1 MHFKKYWHKV
11 PLGFCILAMAGF
23 GVGCSGDNNEEIPSS
38 PKTEKIKLADG
49 FRVEHLHSPSDHG
62 EGSWV
67 SMAFDDKGRLITSD
81 QYGYLYR
88 TTIGEIGS
96 KDSLIVEKLT
106 IGADTTGGKVPMGAA
121 QGLLYA
127 FNSLYVVVNGPK
139 DDKMQYGSGVYRL
152 QDTDGD
158 DQFDKI
164 TTLKVLDGGGEHGPH
179 SIILSPDK
187 NSLYIVAGNHTDLPK
202 MDKYRLPSNWD
213 EDNLAPL
220 IKDPRGHAN
229 DKKAPGGWIVHTDSL
244 GQKWEL
250 VSAGYRNPYDIAF
263 NEAGDLFVYD
273 ADMEWDF
280 GQPFYRPT
288 RVSHA
293 TSGAENGWRTGS
305 GKWHPSWADNVPAIM
320 NIGQGSPTNLM
331 YLDEARFPD
340 KYKNTLLAFDWSFG
354 IAHAMH
360 LKADGST
367 YKAEHSEFL
376 SGAPL
381 PLTDG
386 VIGPDG
392 ALYFLTGG
400 RRLGSDLYRVY
411 HKDYK
416 KIEPGSNRAEPVITE
431 EHKIRTGLEKYH
443 GEKDPAAVEAAWN
456 YLNHSDRFVRYAARI
471 AVESQPVQEWQQR
484 ALSETDPVRLINAG
498 LALARQGNKAQK
510 NALFSA
516 LSAIDYDKLNEEQ
529 KNDLLRTV
537 EVALYRLGQP
547 DGTTKSNLLAFLDPK
562 FPSGSPLLNRQFSKI
577 LVNLDAPKVAE
588 RILAL
593 IDNKENFDD
602 KDNEPVTATA
612 DLIHRN
618 PQYGLDLAGLLEKMP
633 PAQQTF
639 YAFSLSQLKSGWT
652 PELSE
657 KYFGWFRQA
666 LDFQGGRSYIGFID
680 RARKIALQH
689 VPKAKFEEYNKL
701 SGGDLLRENGN
712 DLATQYTPK
721 GPGRRWK
728 LDEAVSFVQ
737 DSLQNRDFDR
747 GKLIYNTVLC
757 SRCHAIGG
765 EGRDV
770 GPDLTQLGTRFSVK
784 DMLEAIIDPDKAVS
798 DQYASTVYQLK
809 DGSSIVG
816 RQLEEDADNYHVA
829 QNPFDEETIRKVPK
843 KDVSSKSYSTQSMM
857 LPGLINSLNP
867 DELRDLIAYLM
878 AGGNAENPIYK
889 EAPAGK

>member
-1 MHFKKYWHKV
+1 MYFKKYWQKV
-11 PLGFCILAMAGF
+11 PVGLCVLALAGLGI
-23 GVGCSGDNNEEIPSS
+23 GCSGDSQEDTVSD
-38 PKTEKIKLADG
+38 PKTDKIKLAEG
-49 FRVEHLHSPSDHG
+49 FKVEHLYSPSDHG

-67 SMAFDDKGRLITSD
+67 AMAFDDKGRLITSD

-96 KDSLIVEKLT
+96 KDSVIVEKLT

-127 FNSLYVVVNGPK
+127 FNSLYVVVNGK
-139 DDKMQYGSGVYRL
+139 ADDKIQHGSGVYRL

-187 NSLYIVAGNHTDLPK
+187 QSLYIVAGNHTDLPA
-202 MDKYRLPSNWD
+202 MDKYRLPNNWD
-213 EDNLAPL
+213 DDNLAPL

-229 DKKAPGGWIVHTDSL
+229 DRKAPGGWIVHTDSL
-244 GQKWEL
+244 GKKWEL
-250 VSAGYRNPYDIAF
+250 ISAGYRNPYDIAF
-263 NEAGDLFVYD
+263 NEAGDLFIYD

-331 YLDEARFPD
+331 YLSEARFPE

-354 IAHAMH
+354 IAHALH
-360 LKADGST
+360 LRPSGST
-367 YKAEHSEFL
+367 YEADHSEFL

-392 ALYFLTGG
+392 ALYFMTGG

-416 KIEPGSNRAEPVITE
+416 SIQPGSNVATPVITE
-431 EHKIRTGLEKYH
+431 EHKIRTSLEQYH
-443 GEKDPAAVEAAWN
+443 GEKNPAAVEAAWP
-456 YLNHSDRFVRYAARI
+456 YLNHEDRAIRYAARI
-471 AVESQPVQEWQQR
+471 AIESQPVQQWQ
-484 ALSETDPVRLINAG
+484 AKVLAETDAVRLINAG
-498 LALARQGNKAQK
+498 LALARQGSKATK
-510 NALFSA
+510 NALFDA
-516 LSAIDYDKLNEEQ
+516 LAGVDYDKLSEAQ
-529 KNDLLRTV
+529 KNDLLRTI
-537 EVALYRLGQP
+537 EVALFRMGQP
-547 DGTTKSNLLAFLDPK
+547 DGASKAKLLAYLDPK
-562 FPSGSPLLNRQFSKI
+562 FPSSSPLLNRQFSKI
-577 LVNLDAPKVAE
+577 LVNLDAPKTAE
-588 RILAL
+588 RVLAL
-593 IDNKENFDD
+593 IENNEQFDD
-602 KDNEPVTATA
+602 QDNAPVTATA

-633 PAQQTF
+633 PMQQSF
-639 YAFSLSQLKSGWT
+639 YAFALSQLKSGWT

-657 KYFGWFRQA
+657 KYFSWFRKA

-680 RARKIALQH
+680 RARKLALQH
-689 VPKAKFEEYNKL
+689 VPKDKFEEYNKL
-701 SGGDLLRENGN
+701 SGGDLLRESGN
-712 DLATQYTPK
+712 DLTQQYTPK
-721 GPGRRWK
+721 GPGRRWNV
-728 LDEAVSFVQ
+728 DEAVKFVA
-737 DSLQNRDFDR
+737 DSLKDNDFER
-747 GKLIYNTVLC
+747 GKLIYSAVLC
-757 SRCHAIGG
+757 SRCHAIAG
-765 EGRDV
+765 EGKDV

-784 DMLEAIIDPDKAVS
+784 DMLEAIIEPNLAVS
-798 DQYASTVYQLK
+798 DQYASTVYKLK
-809 DGSSIVG
+809 DGSSVVG
-816 RQLEEDADNYHVA
+816 RQVDEDGSDYHVA
-829 QNPFDEETIRKVPK
+829 QNPFDEETIRKVSK
-843 KDVSSKSYSTQSMM
+843 KEVVSKQYSTQSMM
-857 LPGLINSLNP
+857 LPGLINGLNP
-867 DELRDLIAYLM
+867 EELRDLIAYLM
-878 AGGNAENPIYK
+878 AGGNAEHPIYK
-889 EAPAGK
+889 EKK